1 MRRPMTAVA
10 LSIVI
15 AGTAAG
21 NALSD
26 GIYEPSEPVPLASTP
41 YDWTGFYVGITGGYA
56 NGDHSSDDVAG
67 AFLGYPDL
75 SSGQSHGFAG
85 GGTLGVNWQSGSLVY
100 GLETDISWL
109 SNQTSFV
116 DPNGA
121 LNNFYPSA
129 TNQLDFLGT
138 VRGRLGLAV
147 DNTLIYGTA
156 GFAYGHVE
164 NTARY
169 NSLSF
174 PTSNTPSYDLK
185 STLPGW
191 VVGGGLEHAWG
202 GNWTLKG
209 EALYAE
215 LTPNEGTWVS
225 TAPGSVTFP
234 AGAVYEDR
242 FNTSVGMVRG
252 GLNYKFY

>member
-1 MRRPMTAVA
+1 MRRPKTAAA
-10 LSIVI
+10 LSFVI
-15 AGTAAG
+15 AAAAS
-21 NALSD
+21 NAALSD
-26 GIYEPSEPVPLASTP
+26 GYAPAYAPSAVAP
-41 YDWTGFYVGITGGYA
+41 YDWTGFYLGVTAGYA

-75 SSGQSHGFAG
+75 ANGQSHGFIG
-85 GGTLGVNWQSGSLVY
+85 GGTVGINWQAGSLVY

-121 LNNFYPSA
+121 INNFYPSA
-129 TNQLDFLGT
+129 TNRLNFLGT

-147 DNTLIYGTA
+147 DNTLVYGTA
-156 GFAYGHVE
+156 GFAYGQVE

-169 NSLSF
+169 NSLVF
-174 PTSNTPSYDLK
+174 PTSNTPNYDVK
-185 STLPGW
+185 STRPGW
-191 VVGGGLEHAWG
+191 VVGGGIEHACSL
-202 GNWTLKG
+202 NWTLKG

-225 TAPGSVTFP
+225 PPPGSVTFP
-234 AGAVYEDR
+234 AGAVYEDQ
-242 FNTSVGMVRG
+242 FNTSVGLVRA
-252 GLNYKFY
+252 GLNYKFN